1 MAHYA
6 KDKAMIDSF
15 KENKDFHTSTAALVF
30 NVPEKDVTR
39 QQRAA
44 AKAVN
49 FGINYGLSP
58 HGLERQTD
66 MNFGEAKDFIDKYF
80 GVYKG
85 LADYMKKTVAE
96 AREKGYAET
105 LFGRKRYLPDINSN
119 NFMVRSGAERMALNM
134 PIQGTAAD
142 MIKLA
147 MIEIHKDFAKICPEA
162 KLMLQVHDELVF
174 EVPND
179 SVEKMSRFIHEKME
193 NVVNLDVPILVNIGV
208 GKNWGESK

>member
-1 MAHYA
+1 
-6 KDKAMIDSF
+6 
-15 KENKDFHTSTAALVF
+15 
-30 NVPEKDVTR
+30 
-39 QQRAA
+39 
-44 AKAVN
+44 
-49 FGINYGLSP
+49 
-58 HGLERQTD
+58 
-66 MNFGEAKDFIDKYF
+66 
-80 GVYKG
+80 
-85 LADYMKKTVAE
+85 MKKTVAE

-105 LFGRKRYLPDINSN
+105 LFGRKRYLLDINSN